1 MSFKS
6 LSNHFITGKF
16 KKKKKLN
23 RIFILKKSSQRPT
36 WNIRHKQGM
45 TEAYME

>member
-16 KKKKKLN
+16 KKKKNLTEYLFKKKAVKDLHGTLGTN
-23 RIFILKKSSQRPT
+23 R
-36 WNIRHKQGM
+36 
-45 TEAYME
+45 E